1 MSIRRAPT
9 INNTKIQYLSVAD
22 TKIYKVKNIDFCNLT
37 IEASE
42 TDLSISDVPEN
53 KVFPLE
59 ELAEFQIRLRNGNDS
74 SRVGEIINFVEW
86 IKIRSMIG

>member
-1 MSIRRAPT
+1 M
-9 INNTKIQYLSVAD
+9 
-22 TKIYKVKNIDFCNLT
+22 KIYKVKDIDFHNLT
-37 IEASE
+37 IEAIK

-59 ELAEFQIRLRNGNDS
+59 ELAEFRIRLRNGNDS